1 MGTDEKAA
9 SCICIFFFFFFFL
22 DAHFCGC
29 GVFPVGLVHYSQDPQ
44 TSFLLK
50 LSLKID
56 LTTLFTYLKIIVL
69 QCFQFLVSV
78 FSKIS
83 YIQAHPMYAFG
94 LRFWFVRL
102 RFPFSFSLFI
112 YLFIEKRFHVGVCLS
127 VGPMHC
133 ARDPL
138 PL

>member
-1 MGTDEKAA
+1 MKKQRLA
-9 SCICIFFFFFFFL
+9 SAFSSSFFFL

-29 GVFPVGLVHYSQDPQ
+29 DVFPVGLVHCSQDPQ

-50 LSLKID
+50 ISLKMD
-56 LTTLFTYLKIIVL
+56 LTALFTYLKIILL

-102 RFPFSFSLFI
+102 HFPFSFSYLFI
-112 YLFIEKRFHVGVCLS
+112 YLLRSGFT
-127 VGPMHC
+127 
-133 ARDPL
+133 
-138 PL
+138 